1 VATLGRA
8 EFFPRDGETMT
19 SLLYTAEL
27 DLAEPDVK
35 PFLDWYAYRH
45 APDLV
50 PLGFESSAC
59 YSATGGDMN
68 LFDIY
73 EIPNHDIF
81 SSAGY
86 RGMNERDTYAAA
98 ILEKRRNKAHTI
110 YRQHQVDSLGPNAG
124 ARLDADWI
132 TVSRFDGTVDADG
145 IAAALSVQADEWRRE
160 GVGAVRFG
168 SRTKDHPV
176 YKTTRPHFMVLLE
189 WQSRP
194 SDGAMLIER
203 LVQKLAA
210 KGTISRQ
217 ITFQGHRIYP
227 WPNN

>member
-1 VATLGRA
+1 
-8 EFFPRDGETMT
+8 MT

-59 YSATGGDMN
+59 YGATGGDMN

-81 SSAGY
+81 SSPGY
-86 RGMNERDTYAAA
+86 RRMNERDTHAAA

-110 YRQHQVDSLGPNAG
+110 YRQHQLDDLGPNAG
-124 ARLDADWI
+124 VRLDSDWI
-132 TVSRFDGTVDADG
+132 TVCRFDGAVEADA
-145 IAAALSVQADEWRRE
+145 IAAALSGEADEWRRE
-160 GVGAVRFG
+160 GVTAARVG
-168 SRTKDHPV
+168 SRTTDHPV
-176 YKTTRPHFMVLLE
+176 YTTTRPHFMVLLE

-194 SDGAMLIER
+194 SAGAMLIAS
-203 LVQKLAA
+203 LTQKLVA

-217 ITFQGHRIYP
+217 ITFEGHRIYP
-227 WPNN
+227 WPND